1 MKFVALKDV
10 RRDIQLTV
18 GEKALEVI
26 DQQGQVIE
34 RLNEAQKVQQQQL
47 AFLTREL
54 QALKDFRDS
63 VGATFRGMR

>member
-34 RLNEAQKVQQQQL
+34 RLNEAQKLQQQQI

-54 QALKDFRDS
+54 KDLKAFRES